1 MGESL
6 GEARDLE
13 PQTGSAPPRERP
25 TVSPAPPGL
34 CPSGAGAG
42 HRGRVW
48 QPAPRCLVAG
58 WAEGGTGP
66 PPLCTGSTVE
76 ACPGLPDTL
85 PSCSSCRLRSL
96 PQHTL
101 EPASLCS
108 LQTPPALLYA
118 AWVPQPP
125 RSASKLTPGLAH
137 ACGEHHPSVRLW
149 GWEQPACCGG
159 SGPRSPEHGNSDS
172 NHVPDP
178 PPPSFSDHP
187 LSFPVLRTFQRL
199 FKLCLGTVRGPG
211 VAICRCRRRQSSLK
225 QRDNFNFTIIGNINC
240 SSSRRNSWNFNGQLA

>member
-42 HRGRVW
+42 NRGCGR
-48 QPAPRCLVAG
+48 QPATFCLVAG
-58 WAEGGTGP
+58 VGRGRHGP
-66 PPLCTGSTVE
+66 PLRTGE
-76 ACPGLPDTL
+76 HCGGLPWAPRHTAL
-85 PSCSSCRLRSL
+85 LFQLSPQIPSPTYPRARL
-96 PQHTL
+96 
-101 EPASLCS
+101 S
-108 LQTPPALLYA
+108 LQPPDTPCIVVPV
-118 AWVPQPP
+118 WVPQPP
-125 RSASKLTPGLAH
+125 GSASKLTPGLAQ

-178 PPPSFSDHP
+178 PPPSFSDRP

-199 FKLCLGTVRGPG
+199 SKLCLGTVRGPG
-211 VAICRCRRRQSSLK
+211 LPAAVA
-225 QRDNFNFTIIGNINC
+225 GNHP
-240 SSSRRNSWNFNGQLA
+240 